1 MGADMGAD
9 MGNTV
14 RHEGRVRYRSG
25 EFAAGAIVAVQRGTA
40 PTPEIAIRC
49 DAKGGF
55 HIALP
60 PGRYDIEA
68 RAPGGEFGTV
78 SVETGSEAQI
88 IEIVLN
94 DGR

>member
-1 MGADMGAD
+1 MQHHEPD
-9 MGNTV
+9 MGNPV
-14 RHEGRVRYRSG
+14 MHEGRVRYRSG

-60 PGRYDIEA
+60 QGRYDIEA
-68 RAPGGEFGTV
+68 RAHNGEFGTV
-78 SVETGSEAQI
+78 SVATGSEAQI

-94 DGR
+94 EER